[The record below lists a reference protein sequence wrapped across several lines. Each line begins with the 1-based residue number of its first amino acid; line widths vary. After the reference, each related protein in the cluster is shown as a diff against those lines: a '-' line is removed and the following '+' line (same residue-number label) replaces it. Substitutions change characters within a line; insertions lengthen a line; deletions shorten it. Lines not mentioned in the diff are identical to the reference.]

1 MRTFC
6 TRFVP
11 TAAVLAVA
19 MLFGAPSFAQTGGAS
34 NAIPNAGSKQDPPV
48 DKPPVVKV
56 TKEEKL
62 AARAKRKAEVT
73 AAGGAS
79 NAIPNAGAKQDPQ
92 VDKPSAVMKA
102 TKEEKLARAP
112 NATPRL
118 QRAALRATRK
128 IRPATRRATPPSM
141 WKLLQHQPPRTDRFQ
156 EEEPAQK

>member
-73 AAGGAS
+73 ATGGAS

-92 VDKPSAVMKA
+92 VDKPTAVTKA
-102 TKEEKLARAP
+102 TKEEKQAARAKRNAEIAASGSSSNP
-112 NATPRL
+112 KNPPSNPTGNAALDVGTSATP
-118 QRAALRATRK
+118 TSK
-128 IRPATRRATPPSM
+128 N
-141 WKLLQHQPPRTDRFQ
+141 
-156 EEEPAQK
+156 